1 MPSGNELEYPT
12 LIVRG
17 PPGTF
22 YAIPVEDLANYQH
35 DLTDVKE
42 ERLEVLIEESH
53 TNGLAVD
60 AFYHNK
66 IADSESSALV
76 ED

>member
-42 ERLEVLIEESH
+42 ERPVRRR
-53 TNGLAVD
+53 
-60 AFYHNK
+60 
-66 IADSESSALV
+66 
-76 ED
+76 